1 VPEDEV
7 PDPGDGKRRAG
18 DDEGLSDLARGYQ
31 KAAPYLSASTQLVV
45 SVMLFTGLGYLGDR
59 YFGHRVMWMLMA
71 GALVGMVVG
80 FVGFFRA
87 VLGKR

>member
-1 VPEDEV
+1 V
-7 PDPGDGKRRAG
+7 PDPEDRQRPGG
-18 DDEGLSDLARGYQ
+18 DDEGMSDLARSY
-31 KAAPYLSASTQLVV
+31 KAAAPYLNAGTQLVV

-59 YFGHRVMWMLMA
+59 YLGHRVMWMLMV
-71 GALVGMVVG
+71 GAVVGMVVG